1 MTAQAARLEAIGV
14 SKRFGGLRALHEVS
28 FSIPPGEVLAIIGP
42 NGAGKST
49 LINCLSSAVARDAGS
64 VRIDGVELPREYAD
78 RLVGL
83 GITRTFQQ
91 VRLFPSLTVLEH
103 LLLTRRAWERT
114 ARATGS
120 APAQEV
126 CLSLLERVGLSDR
139 RDRMPMEL
147 AYGERRRLEIAR
159 GLATEPLVFL
169 VDELAAG
176 STGAEQLGLAA
187 LIRHIA
193 GTGAAVLLVEHHM
206 DLISRVAD
214 RVLVLNFGETVTS
227 GSYDEVRRDPRV
239 VAAYLGA
246 QEA

>member
-1 MTAQAARLEAIGV
+1 MTTEATRLAASGV

-28 FSIPPGEVLAIIGP
+28 FSIQPGEVLAVIGP

-49 LINCLSSAVARDAGS
+49 LINCLSSAVARDAGA
-64 VRIDGVELPREYAD
+64 VRIDGAELPREYAD
-78 RLVGL
+78 RLVEL

-91 VRLFPSLTVLEH
+91 IRLFPSLTVLEH
-103 LLLTRRAWERT
+103 LLLARRGFERT
-114 ARATGS
+114 ARAAGC
-120 APAQEV
+120 APAREV
-126 CLSLLERVGLSDR
+126 CLDLLSRTGLSDR
-139 RDRMPMEL
+139 RHRLPMEL

-159 GLATEPLVFL
+159 GLATDPLVFL

-176 STGAEQLGLAA
+176 STGAEQVGLAT

-227 GSYDEVRRDPRV
+227 GHYDAVRRDPQV
-239 VAAYLGA
+239 VAAYLGT
-246 QEA
+246 QGV

>member
-1 MTAQAARLEAIGV
+1 
-14 SKRFGGLRALHEVS
+14 
-28 FSIPPGEVLAIIGP
+28 
-42 NGAGKST
+42 
-49 LINCLSSAVARDAGS
+49 
-64 VRIDGVELPREYAD
+64 
-78 RLVGL
+78 
-83 GITRTFQQ
+83 
-91 VRLFPSLTVLEH
+91 
-103 LLLTRRAWERT
+103 
-114 ARATGS
+114 
-120 APAQEV
+120 
-126 CLSLLERVGLSDR
+126 LLERVGLSDR